1 MKWKKQDRKELLKME
16 KITNLSP
23 RCWWL
28 YRLVK
33 SYSEQGKRI
42 SLEEIV
48 EYQNANKEKLTFTN
62 FYQIDQDDKNKN
74 CSAIY
79 EDKDQINE
87 SEEIDKILCCKN
99 REFYIGSE
107 QENIE
112 YHNKLMKK
120 VCDYSHK
127 AKLIREK
134 ISQNGQMKLF
144 TYDLVEMEKSKNG
157 RDYHETYLLHQNLV
171 EELEKYKN
179 LIQLYKNENQMW
191 KERYE
196 QAKVGNVKYVDKK

>member
-1 MKWKKQDRKELLKME
+1 ME
-16 KITNLSP
+16 NSRLSP
-23 RCWWL
+23 RQWFL

-42 SLEEIV
+42 SVEEIV
-48 EYQNANKEKLTFTN
+48 SEQNLLLKQGELTFSDL
-62 FYQIDQDDKNKN
+62 YQFADNDIYKN
-74 CSAIY
+74 CPAIY
-79 EDKDQINE
+79 EDKDIINE

-107 QENIE
+107 SENIE

-134 ISQNGQMKLF
+134 ISQNGQCKLF
-144 TYDLVEMEKSKNG
+144 TFDLVEMEKSKNG
-157 RDYHETYLLHQNLV
+157 RDYHETYLKQQSLV
-171 EELEKYKN
+171 EELERVKEINK
-179 LIQLYKNENQMW
+179 LQKNEIQMW
-191 KERYE
+191 KDRYYSL
-196 QAKVGNVKYVDKK
+196 KGNN

>member
-1 MKWKKQDRKELLKME
+1 MNWKSPRERKPKME
-16 KITNLSP
+16 NSKLSP
-23 RCWWL
+23 RCWFL

-42 SLEEIV
+42 SVEEIV
-48 EYQNANKEKLTFTN
+48 SEQNLLAKQGELTFN
-62 FYQIDQDDKNKN
+62 DLYQFAENDIYKN
-74 CSAIY
+74 CPAIY
-79 EDKDQINE
+79 EDKDIINE

-107 QENIE
+107 SENIE

-134 ISQNGQMKLF
+134 ISQNGQCKLF

-157 RDYHETYLLHQNLV
+157 RDYHETYLKQQSLV
-171 EELEKYKN
+171 EELERVKEINK
-179 LIQLYKNENQMW
+179 LQKNEIQMW
-191 KERYE
+191 KDRYYSL
-196 QAKVGNVKYVDKK
+196 KGTN

>member
-1 MKWKKQDRKELLKME
+1 ME

-42 SLEEIV
+42 SVEEIV
-48 EYQNANKEKLTFTN
+48 NEQNANKEKLTFTD
-62 FYQIDQDDKNKN
+62 FYQFAENDIYKN
-74 CSAIY
+74 CPAIY
-79 EDKDQINE
+79 EDKDIINE

-144 TYDLVEMEKSKNG
+144 TYDLVEMEKSQNG

-171 EELEKYKN
+171 EELEETKKK
-179 LIQLYKNENQMW
+179 IQLYKNETQMW
-191 KERYE
+191 KDRYYQLKGE
-196 QAKVGNVKYVDKK
+196 SENA

>member
-1 MKWKKQDRKELLKME
+1 ME
-16 KITNLSP
+16 NNKLSP
-23 RCWWL
+23 RQWFL

-42 SLEEIV
+42 SVEEIV
-48 EYQNANKEKLTFTN
+48 SEQNLLAKQGELTFDDL
-62 FYQIDQDDKNKN
+62 YQFAENDIYKN
-74 CSAIY
+74 CPAIY
-79 EDKDQINE
+79 EDKDIINE

-107 QENIE
+107 SENIE

-134 ISQNGQMKLF
+134 ISQNGQCKLF

-157 RDYHETYLLHQNLV
+157 RDYHETYLKQQSLV
-171 EELEKYKN
+171 EELERVKEINK
-179 LIQLYKNENQMW
+179 LQKNEIQMW
-191 KERYE
+191 KDRYYSL
-196 QAKVGNVKYVDKK
+196 KGTNWYV